1 MPDITE
7 PLWQLDCLRD
17 IAEDHPE
24 LVQAALSTLWHHYPG
39 LRREVTLRAMA
50 AKTISKREAA
60 VCLGLAAD
68 EIARM
73 ARGAEGGI
81 RTALVECE
89 SGRAALLPESRLPV
103 WEVVR
108 KLRELG
114 SDEAALG
121 FFSGLLPHELEAA
134 KAYAATHTDEIDER
148 IREYE
153 SFRAQRLAQSV
164 N

>member
-1 MPDITE
+1 MPESTE

-17 IAEDHPE
+17 IAEDHPD

-60 VCLGLAAD
+60 LCLGLAA
-68 EIARM
+68 EEVARM
-73 ARGAEGGI
+73 ARQSEGGI

-103 WEVVR
+103 WEVMR
-108 KLRELG
+108 KLRDLG
-114 SDEAALG
+114 SDEATLS
-121 FFSGLLPHELEAA
+121 FFTGLLPHELEAA
-134 KAYAATHTDEIDER
+134 KAYAGSHEAEINER

-153 SFRAQRLAQSV
+153 EFRAQRVALNV